1 MLEYVDTKER
11 QGIYFQ
17 KSSERIHLP
26 EPAELALKDHSRYG
40 NGEEKLFLTSDLH
53 SVVSPAL
60 VPES

>member
-26 EPAELALKDHSRYG
+26 EPAELALKDHSRSI
-40 NGEEKLFLTSDLH
+40 SDNCISH
-53 SVVSPAL
+53 HIT
-60 VPES
+60 